1 MDILEIVQRWLAQQG
16 ISVQVDTLGV
26 VPENSGLYPQGR
38 QELWRRED
46 VLGGV
51 TVRARYTFL
60 LRFVAAP
67 GEDFAGKML
76 RLQEN
81 AGSQPPVFGENQ
93 AFRAENGKC
102 TKKAATGLWIYE
114 LRLIAERE
122 ESL

>member
-1 MDILEIVQRWLAQQG
+1 MDILEILQRWLVQQG
-16 ISVQVDTLGV
+16 VASQVDALPV
-26 VPENSGLYPQGR
+26 APEKNGLYPQGR

-60 LRFVAAP
+60 LRFMAAP
-67 GEDFAGKML
+67 GEDFASKLL
-76 RLQEN
+76 RLQEI
-81 AGSQPPVFGENQ
+81 AGSNPPEFGENQ

-102 TKKAATGLWIYE
+102 TKKAGSGLWIYE

-122 ESL
+122 ESQ